1 MWVDEMVSVF
11 HNTNFFINVFVIW
24 FFFLLTY
31 MMAIYI
37 IVEIDIVDCKIPF
50 KVKLEGALIGIYPTR
65 LLSP

>member
-1 MWVDEMVSVF
+1 
-11 HNTNFFINVFVIW
+11 
-24 FFFLLTY
+24 